1 MSNSAFIKSSIAKK
15 YWMAFTGLFLCLFL
29 VGHLI
34 GNLQLIIKTGEEGR
48 RAFNEYA
55 YFMTHNPAV
64 MVLSYLTYF
73 SILFH
78 AIDGIA
84 LFIQNKKARPVSY
97 AYNKPSANSS
107 LPSRYMALLGTIVLV
122 FIATH
127 MSNFWW
133 KMKVSDEVPMHT
145 YYSPSSQDT
154 MYLTQKGEQISTKQI
169 RELGEIEGT
178 QLILKADKFS
188 TSIDE
193 QYSAYLASNP
203 GLSEDQLAEIDE
215 QKKKLKPKKDEILAE
230 GYKDLH
236 TVVMKFFSK
245 KNESDSGLPLGLL
258 GMLLY
263 VVSMAVLGFHL
274 WHGFASAFQ
283 SMGMNHP
290 KYTPLIKL
298 FGRGYA
304 VVVPALFAII
314 PILIYL
320 NS

>member
-48 RAFNEYA
+48 RTFNEYA
-55 YFMTHNPAV
+55 YFMTHNPAI

-73 SILFH
+73 SIIFH
-78 AIDGIA
+78 AVDGIA

-107 LPSRYMALLGTIVLV
+107 LPSRYMALLGTVVLV

-133 KMKVSDEVPMHT
+133 KMKISDEVPMHT

-154 MYLTQKGEQISTKQI
+154 LYLTQKGESVSTKLI
-169 RELGEIEGT
+169 KDGGEVNGT
-178 QLILKADKFS
+178 QLIVKADKFNA
-188 TSIDE
+188 SIE
-193 QYSAYLASNP
+193 KQYLDILAANP
-203 GLSEDQLAEIDE
+203 GLSEEQLAEIQE
-215 QKKKLKPKKDEILAE
+215 QKKILKRKKDEVLAE

-245 KNESDSGLPLGLL
+245 KNESDSGLPLGLF

-283 SMGMNHP
+283 SMGLNHP

>member
-193 QYSAYLASNP
+193 Q
-203 GLSEDQLAEIDE
+203 
-215 QKKKLKPKKDEILAE
+215 KKKLKPKKDEILAE

-283 SMGMNHP
+283 SMGINHP